1 MSFTQD
7 VLESIKKCIADLEQ
21 FPEDVEKNDDIKKY
35 LLEVQTQL
43 TDCVVEMKNNFE
55 IVDAC
60 YMYNK
65 EEMKPQYIISMTEV
79 MEKRLLDRI
88 KDNPVFKTNNDLIK
102 EDKSYPDTFRHH
114 VAGALSTLIFNF
126 INDDGVVKAE
136 KDIDNSMKI
145 LDKIVNKM
153 PEAPSCPE
161 YISDSDFAS
170 IISNKNLSDAKIYK
184 SEYDNINPIIRIGDG
199 KCSINIDNDNTFP
212 LKW

>member
-60 YMYNK
+60 YKYNK

-88 KDNPVFKTNNDLIK
+88 KDNPAFKTNNDLIK
-102 EDKSYPDTFRHH
+102 EDKLYPDTFRNH
-114 VAGALSTLIFNF
+114 VAGTLSTLIFNF

-153 PEAPSCPE
+153 PESPSCPE